1 MIIRGGENI
10 YPREIEEF
18 LYRLPEVEDVQI
30 VGIPDP
36 KYGERVAA
44 CIKLKQDSFLTA
56 QEIKDFC
63 KGKLA
68 HFKIPEHIYFID
80 DFPMTA
86 SGKIQKYKLKET
98 IVALY
103 K

>member
-1 MIIRGGENI
+1 M
-10 YPREIEEF
+10 
-18 LYRLPEVEDVQI
+18 
-30 VGIPDP
+30 
-36 KYGERVAA
+36 
-44 CIKLKQDSFLTA
+44 
-56 QEIKDFC
+56 KDFC

-68 HFKIPEHIYFID
+68 RFKIPEHIYFID

-86 SGKIQKYKLKET
+86 SGKIQKYKLKEK